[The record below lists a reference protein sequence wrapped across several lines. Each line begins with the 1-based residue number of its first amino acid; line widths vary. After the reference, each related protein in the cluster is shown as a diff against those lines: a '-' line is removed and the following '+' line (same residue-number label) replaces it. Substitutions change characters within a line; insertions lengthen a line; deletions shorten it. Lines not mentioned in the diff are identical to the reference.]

1 MKEERV
7 KKMNQIYNY
16 CMICNKRNGSWYYD
30 CHPSS
35 FGAKRHGSG
44 KIVRVRECK
53 SWKHNRKTQWKQQ
66 WFFGVTDSTKRYGRY
81 SKGSNPLGTT
91 N

>member
-44 KIVRVRECK
+44 KELYRLGNLVAYIDD
-53 SWKHNRKTQWKQQ
+53 
-66 WFFGVTDSTKRYGRY
+66 GVLFCSP
-81 SKGSNPLGTT
+81 KGKDEFHFMSVEDAIEKCR
-91 N
+91 